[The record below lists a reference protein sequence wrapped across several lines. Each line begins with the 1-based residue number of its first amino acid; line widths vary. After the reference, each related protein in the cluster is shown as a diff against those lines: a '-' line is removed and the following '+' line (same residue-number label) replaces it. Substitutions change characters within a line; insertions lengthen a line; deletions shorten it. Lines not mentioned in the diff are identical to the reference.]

1 MEIKQGDILTL
12 KDLAIFFNKAYSTI
26 RNNKDKWLQ
35 LLNSFCN
42 YHIDKRKRIVIDEV
56 IFSTYEKYQIDAYR
70 ILSYLYDRLSNAE
83 KQEQLD
89 IDERDEI
96 NYRMNSFSGMAS
108 ILKEIYSKDYGLLSD
123 RSIITKVKRVADKY
137 FGTTINPKKEYTFK
151 ELIEITE
158 GIYGIKNYVWA
169 IKLERKNEY
178 RALSEDERKLFN
190 KCLKNYFFPQSEE
203 EMSDFSNY
211 LLDLFGLPEIVDLNK
226 VNGIDVYSALI
237 EKYKSKFK
245 NIIDIF
251 KKETDYIIVRTTEYN
266 LKRGIMLV
274 DIKKDIDAL
283 RKGLTKINEL

>member
-1 MEIKQGDILTL
+1 MEIKQGDVLTL
-12 KDLAIFFNKAYSTI
+12 KDLAVFFDKSYGTI
-26 RNNKDKWLQ
+26 RNNKNKWLQ
-35 LLNSFCN
+35 LFNSFCN

-70 ILSYLYDRLSNAE
+70 ILSYLYDRLSDAE

-89 IDERDEI
+89 IEERDET

-123 RSIITKVKRVADKY
+123 RSIITKVKRIADKY

-158 GIYGIKNYVWA
+158 GIYGVKNYVWA
-169 IKLERKNEY
+169 IKLEGKNEY
-178 RALSEDERKLFN
+178 RALNAEEVKLFN
-190 KCLKNYFFPQSEE
+190 KCLRNYFFPQSEE
-203 EMSDFSNY
+203 QMLDFSNY
-211 LLDLFGLPEIVDLNK
+211 LLDLFGLPEVVDLNQ
-226 VNGIDVYSALI
+226 VNGTDVYSALI

-251 KKETDYIIVRTTEYN
+251 KKETGYIIVRTTEYN

-274 DIKKDIDAL
+274 DIKKDIEAL

>member
-12 KDLAIFFNKAYSTI
+12 KDLAVFFDKAYSTI
-26 RNNKDKWLQ
+26 RNNKNKWLQ
-35 LLNSFCN
+35 LFNSFCN

-56 IFSTYEKYQIDAYR
+56 IFPTYEKYQIDAYR
-70 ILSYLYDRLSNAE
+70 ILSYLYDRLSDAE

-123 RSIITKVKRVADKY
+123 RSIITKVKRIADKY

-158 GIYGIKNYVWA
+158 GIYGVKNYVWA
-169 IKLERKNEY
+169 IKLEGKNEY
-178 RALSEDERKLFN
+178 RALSADEIKLFN

-203 EMSDFSNY
+203 QMLDFSNY
-211 LLDLFGLPEIVDLNK
+211 LLDLFGLPEVVDLNQ
-226 VNGIDVYSALI
+226 VNGTDVYSALI

-251 KKETDYIIVRTTEYN
+251 KKETGYIIVRTTEYN

-274 DIKKDIDAL
+274 DIKKDIEAL
-283 RKGLTKINEL
+283 RRGLTKINEL

>member
-1 MEIKQGDILTL
+1 
-12 KDLAIFFNKAYSTI
+12 
-26 RNNKDKWLQ
+26 
-35 LLNSFCN
+35 
-42 YHIDKRKRIVIDEV
+42 
-56 IFSTYEKYQIDAYR
+56 
-70 ILSYLYDRLSNAE
+70 
-83 KQEQLD
+83 
-89 IDERDEI
+89 
-96 NYRMNSFSGMAS
+96 MNSFSGMAS

-158 GIYGIKNYVWA
+158 GIYEIKNYVWA
-169 IKLERKNEY
+169 IKLEGKNEY

-251 KKETDYIIVRTTEYN
+251 KKETGYIIVRTTEYN

-283 RKGLTKINEL
+283 RKGLTKTSEL

>member
-1 MEIKQGDILTL
+1 MEIKQGDVLTL
-12 KDLAIFFNKAYSTI
+12 KDLAIFFDKSYGTI
-26 RNNKDKWLQ
+26 RNNKDRWLQ
-35 LLNSFCN
+35 LFNSFCD
-42 YHIDKRKRIVIDEV
+42 YHLEGKKIVIDEV

-169 IKLERKNEY
+169 IKLEGKNEY

-251 KKETDYIIVRTTEYN
+251 KKETGYIIVRTTEYN

-274 DIKKDIDAL
+274 DIKKDIEAL
-283 RKGLTKINEL
+283 RKGLTKTSEL

>member
-1 MEIKQGDILTL
+1 MEIKQGDVLTL
-12 KDLAIFFNKAYSTI
+12 KDLAIFFNKAYSTV
-26 RNNKDKWLQ
+26 RNNKNKWLQ
-35 LLNSFCN
+35 LFNSFCN

-70 ILSYLYDRLSNAE
+70 ILSYLYDRLSDAE

-89 IDERDEI
+89 IEERDET

-123 RSIITKVKRVADKY
+123 RSIITKVKRIADKY

-158 GIYGIKNYVWA
+158 GIYGVKNYVWA
-169 IKLERKNEY
+169 IKLEGKNEY
-178 RALSEDERKLFN
+178 RALSTEEIKLFN

-203 EMSDFSNY
+203 QMLDFSNY
-211 LLDLFGLPEIVDLNK
+211 LLDLFGLPEVVDLNQ
-226 VNGIDVYSALI
+226 VNGTDVYAALI

-251 KKETDYIIVRTTEYN
+251 KKETGYIIVRTTEYN

-274 DIKKDIDAL
+274 DIKKDIEAL

>member
-1 MEIKQGDILTL
+1 MEIKQGDVLTL
-12 KDLAIFFNKAYSTI
+12 KDLAVFFDKAYSTI
-26 RNNKDKWLQ
+26 RNNKSKWLQ
-35 LLNSFCN
+35 LFNSFCN

-70 ILSYLYDRLSNAE
+70 ILSYLYDRLSDAE

-89 IDERDEI
+89 IEERDEV

-108 ILKEIYSKDYGLLSD
+108 VLKEIYSKDYGLLSD
-123 RSIITKVKRVADKY
+123 RSIIAKVKRVADKY

-158 GIYGIKNYVWA
+158 GIYGVKNYVWA
-169 IKLERKNEY
+169 IKLEGKNEY
-178 RALSEDERKLFN
+178 RALSAEEIKLFN

-203 EMSDFSNY
+203 QMLDFSNY
-211 LLDLFGLPEIVDLNK
+211 LLDLFGLPEVVDLNQ
-226 VNGIDVYSALI
+226 VNGTDVYSALI

-251 KKETDYIIVRTTEYN
+251 KKETGYIIVRTTEYN

-274 DIKKDIDAL
+274 DIKKDIEAL